1 MSSMLSAAAAPAYD
15 DVALRLVLD
24 AVAIVL
30 LAYGIYYRRH
40 HRREMLVVLVMF
52 NVGLFVALQVIAGGN
67 ISVGIGF
74 GLFAV
79 LSILRLRSEQFDFDE
94 MGYFFLALVLALV
107 NGLQVGGVAFS
118 LLLTAVA
125 LATAVLVDH
134 PRIVRPARRLEVTL
148 EVIFS
153 DEDALRRHLEERL
166 NARVTEVSVKEIDYV
181 RETTRAVVHYTD
193 QPRTR
198 PLAQESLD
206 APFPDSPR

>member
-1 MSSMLSAAAAPAYD
+1 MSPIIPVAAVPAYD
-15 DVALRLVLD
+15 DVALRLLLD
-24 AVAIVL
+24 AVAILL

-107 NGLQVGGVAFS
+107 NGLQVGGVWFS

-134 PRIVRPARRLEVTL
+134 PRIVKPARRLEVTL

-181 RETTRAVVHYTD
+181 RETTRAVVHYTE
-193 QPRTR
+193 QPRSQA
-198 PLAQESLD
+198 PAQEGLD
-206 APFPDSPR
+206 APISDSPR

>member
-52 NVGLFVALQVIAGGN
+52 NIGLFVALQVIAGGN

-79 LSILRLRSEQFDFDE
+79 LSILRLRSEQFDLDE

-198 PLAQESLD
+198 PLAKESLD